1 MALLHIIILLF
12 VPAGGLTATTII
24 FIATITLLVGMLLYH
39 KYRRKEQEE
48 QIYEYT
54 FPNSSKIYILPPPP
68 LPSPRLTTNDNPAY
82 ERIPTMDSVAYAS
95 SSGLKNQLTIPT
107 QSSIVSD
114 V

>member
-1 MALLHIIILLF
+1 MPLLHIIILLC
-12 VPAGGLTATTII
+12 VPVGGLTATTII
-24 FIATITLLVGMLLYH
+24 FIATVTLLVAMLLYH
-39 KYRRKEQEE
+39 KCHRKRQEV

-54 FPNSSKIYILPPPP
+54 FPNSSKIYFLPPPP
-68 LPSPRLTTNDNPAY
+68 LPSPRLTTTDNPAY

-95 SSGLKNQLTIPT
+95 SSGLKSQLTIPT